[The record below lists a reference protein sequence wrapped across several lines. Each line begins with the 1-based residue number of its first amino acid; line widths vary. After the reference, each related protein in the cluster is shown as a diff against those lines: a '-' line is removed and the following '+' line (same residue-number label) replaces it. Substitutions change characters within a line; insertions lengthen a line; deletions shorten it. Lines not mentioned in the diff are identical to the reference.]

1 MITTSHREV
10 QLFVVVVAVVVVLL
24 FCFVCFYSTIG
35 ITTGTVRNKEINAWL
50 LTPRQ
55 AARDIWGRNVR
66 YKDIRHYFKTNQNNR
81 QSHIQSK
88 QPNSSQTRPAE
99 RHIMRITYW
108 KRIDELQ
115 ATPRVLP
122 REWRMTSNTTRL
134 KHRVTKEQNY
144 HVSYTRIG

>member
-55 AARDIWGRNVR
+55 AARDI
-66 YKDIRHYFKTNQNNR
+66 
-81 QSHIQSK
+81 
-88 QPNSSQTRPAE
+88 
-99 RHIMRITYW
+99 
-108 KRIDELQ
+108 
-115 ATPRVLP
+115 
-122 REWRMTSNTTRL
+122 
-134 KHRVTKEQNY
+134 
-144 HVSYTRIG
+144 